1 MNLRPYQE
9 EAIASIASELQHGRN
24 RLLLQMG
31 TGSGKTLTAA
41 SLLRH
46 PTLASWMAH
55 LPASPPRVLFFVHR
69 EEIVQQAAQ
78 TFRAVNPRL
87 MVSIEQGNSHANR
100 FADVVVASIQT
111 LAAVK
116 HRRLR
121 ELVRFRPFNVV
132 FCDEAHRAVG
142 ATYRTA
148 LVHLGFL
155 PPEDASD
162 DENADVDVA
171 QLQANLAA
179 WDARAP
185 KDRLLIGLT
194 ATPNRSDGV
203 GLSAVFQ
210 SIAFSYP
217 LRRGIDDGY
226 LVPPVPWV
234 VDTSTNLDGVRVNRG
249 DFNQGDL
256 QKAVNVEDRN
266 RLTVAGWL
274 KFAAGRPTIAFTA
287 GVEHAHDLAAA
298 FASEGVIS
306 RPVSGE
312 TPKDERRQILDDY
325 KTGRVTVLTNDS
337 VFTEGTDLPLTSCV
351 LMAKPTKSP
360 LLYEQCIGRGLRLH
374 GDKRDCILIDVVD
387 VARKHSLMTAPSL
400 YGLPPKLTS
409 DSGKNLNELAAA
421 WEAFAEK
428 HPGINVETMG
438 RVSIEQIQVK
448 ASTFSMWEVPALGA
462 FAAGR
467 TMAWVKVSADS
478 FRLQF
483 PWQDGIEILTV
494 VPDLLGQF
502 AVSCTFRPAVGN
514 VRQRTLVSGVES
526 AAKAAEIAEL
536 YVKNDRAEVTKLMSI
551 GARWRKDPASERQVA
566 WLRWKGIP
574 HRADISKGEAADLRN
589 QYEARTGR

>member
-1 MNLRPYQE
+1 MNLRGYQDD
-9 EAIASIASELQHGRN
+9 AIASIAAELQQARN

-41 SLLRH
+41 SMLRH
-46 PTLASWMAH
+46 PALASWMAH
-55 LPASPPRVLFFVHR
+55 LPASPPRTLFFVHR
-69 EEIVQQAAQ
+69 DEIVQQAAA
-78 TFRAVNPRL
+78 TFRAVNPGL

-100 FADVVVASIQT
+100 FSDVVVASIQT

-121 ELVRFRPFNVV
+121 DLVRYRPFNVV
-132 FCDEAHRAVG
+132 FCDEAHRAAG

-155 PPEDASD
+155 PPEDAT
-162 DENADVDVA
+162 DEEISVE
-171 QLQANLAA
+171 QLQVNVKD
-179 WDARAP
+179 WDERAP

-226 LVPPVPWV
+226 LVPITPWV
-234 VDTSTNLDGVRVNRG
+234 VDTSNLDGVRVNRG

-274 KFAAGRPTIAFTA
+274 KFATGRPTIAFTA
-287 GVEHAHDLAAA
+287 GVQHAHDLAAVYRA
-298 FASEGVIS
+298 EGV
-306 RPVSGE
+306 PAAAVSGE

-325 KTGRVTVLTNDS
+325 RNGRLTVLTNDS

-351 LMAKPTKSP
+351 LMAKPTKSA

-374 GDKRDCILIDVVD
+374 GDKTHCILIDVVD

-400 YGLPPKLTS
+400 YGLPAKLTS
-409 DSGKNLNELAAA
+409 DTGKSLNELAAA
-421 WEAFAEK
+421 WEQFAEK
-428 HPGINVETMG
+428 HPGINVDTLG
-438 RVSIEQIQVK
+438 RVAIEQLQVK
-448 ASTFSMWEVPALGA
+448 ASTFSLWEVPALGA

-467 TMAWVKVSADS
+467 TMAWVKTSADS

-483 PWQDGIEILTV
+483 PWQDGVEVLQV
-494 VPDLLGQF
+494 APDLLGQY

-514 VRQRTLVSGVES
+514 VRQRTLVSGVAT

-536 YVKNDRAEVTKLMSI
+536 YVKNDRAAVTKLMNTK
-551 GARWRKDPASERQVA
+551 AKWRGDPASDRQMA

-574 HRADISKGEAADLRN
+574 HRPDISKGEAADLRN
-589 QYEARTGR
+589 MAEAKAGR